1 MTKVSAY
8 SGQDSGVAQV
18 QSSNRPNGELGFA
31 TTLRGS
37 IRKSHLS
44 NYQIHRATRTK
55 IELAEQLNRLR
66 QPRRGVAPQRASA
79 PKKNIAQGVLS
90 DSGYSSVVIDQKL
103 KNTPMAGLGKAFKA
117 AENRSG
123 INAFALASIA
133 IHESAY
139 GRSRIA
145 KQKNNLF
152 GFQAYDGSP
161 YKSAKSFSSR
171 EQGIYHVADYL
182 KRNYLTAGGKYYNG
196 VTLQAIGKRYASD
209 PQWATKV
216 ESIMRNLSN
225 ISG

>member
-1 MTKVSAY
+1 MTKVNAY
-8 SGQDSGVAQV
+8 SGRDGGAVQV
-18 QSSNRPNGELGFA
+18 ERNARSNSEPDFA
-31 TTLRGS
+31 KTLRGR
-37 IRKSHLS
+37 IRKTHLS
-44 NYQIHRATRTK
+44 NYQVYRATRTK
-55 IELAEQLNRLR
+55 IELAAQSRRSELPPKVVA
-66 QPRRGVAPQRASA
+66 PRRLNTKRVALA
-79 PKKNIAQGVLS
+79 KGILS
-90 DSGYSSVVIDQKL
+90 DSGNSAILIDQKL

-117 AENRSG
+117 AEKRSG

-182 KRNYLTAGGKYYNG
+182 KRNYLTVGGKYYNG
-196 VTLQAIGKRYASD
+196 VTLQAVGKKYASD

-216 ESIMRNLSN
+216 ESIMRALS
-225 ISG
+225 GAVD